1 MLAAD
6 EKRNRN
12 KIAGII
18 PDDSWLT
25 IATSGCMTFITNI
38 FDLNPNAHESL

>member
-1 MLAAD
+1 MLAAE

-12 KIAGII
+12 KIAVII
-18 PDDSWLT
+18 LDDSWLT